1 MRAGQRYVE
10 CYFADVYASGS
21 NADDA
26 GPCPV
31 ANARLH
37 GGWLQPN
44 SPHHDLAASLRYT
57 TDGSTPTCATGTPLA
72 MNPSAVPTFTTSMIF
87 NAIACKVGYAPSP
100 VAQLVYEIDLPLLDG
115 AAPAD
120 GGAADAP
127 LE

>member
-1 MRAGQRYVE
+1 
-10 CYFADVYASGS
+10 
-21 NADDA
+21 
-26 GPCPV
+26 
-31 ANARLH
+31 
-37 GGWLQPN
+37 
-44 SPHHDLAASLRYT
+44 
-57 TDGSTPTCATGTPLA
+57 
-72 MNPSAVPTFTTSMIF
+72 MIF